1 MSKNKKSI
9 GAWLSDVFGTS
20 HKTISESL
28 SIDDYNKFVKEAE
41 LIRAASKTD
50 DDEDSDDDDD
60 DDDDDAGDQGGDDKG
75 ADPKNTDLKK
85 VDPKNLSMEE
95 RIKAL
100 ESGFDAAQALL
111 KDEQKKSQGLSEK
124 LVEANDKLKSAAKK
138 NKELRNSVNPLGDE
152 DLINKDPENKG
163 LTKVDIEARESYKK
177 NRSEEV

>member
-50 DDEDSDDDDD
+50 DEEDSD
-60 DDDDDAGDQGGDDKG
+60 DDDDDAGDQDDEGKG
-75 ADPKNTDLKK
+75 ADPKNTEPKK
-85 VDPKNLSMEE
+85 VDPKSLSMED

>member
-50 DDEDSDDDDD
+50 DDDDSSDDDDD
-60 DDDDDAGDQGGDDKG
+60 NDDDQDDEGKG
-75 ADPKNTDLKK
+75 ADPKNIDPKK
-85 VDPKNLSMEE
+85 VDPKSLSLED

-100 ESGFDAAQALL
+100 ESGFDASQALL

-124 LVEANDKLKSAAKK
+124 LVEANDKLKAAEKEKK
-138 NKELRNSVNPLGDE
+138 KLRNSVNPLGDDDIVNNDSKNE
-152 DLINKDPENKG
+152 G
-163 LTKVDIEARESYKK
+163 LTKVDIEARESWKR